1 MKQSESSQRSKESKY
16 FDELRNENYDNSF
29 PVTEA
34 WLRTANENPLNNKKT
49 ERNIIMKLKN
59 YFASHK
65 FRLAY
70 AFLILAFVVAACN
83 YPVTQ
88 QESAGDIM
96 KWSVSKDNTE
106 AVARIES
113 MDWFK
118 SGEFN
123 INEENVNGKNIVSYS
138 LVLSKENHANIQDY
152 KSQLERISGVNDIK
166 IIPLNETVK
175 RPVYSV
181 LLNDL
186 FKIDIN
192 ATNMSDAELE
202 KEITSQLKNAGIEAV
217 TVDFKGDENGHR
229 MVKVVI
235 PDDQIK
241 KEGGFDMTIKDGNN
255 VTKMKEI
262 RKTGPDNGDRFK
274 GKTDA
279 EIRQMIREDIGNPD
293 IKDDEIEIIRDG
305 DKVKVKVNVKKNG
318 VGEER
323 RMEIK

>member
-59 YFASHK
+59 YFTSHK

-123 INEENVNGKNIVSYS
+123 INEENVNGKNVVSYS

-152 KSQLERISGVNDIK
+152 KSQLERINGVNDIK
-166 IIPLNETVK
+166 IIPLNEIVK

-262 RKTGPDNGDRFK
+262 RKTAPDNGERFK
-274 GKTDA
+274 GKTDE
-279 EIRQMIREDIGNPD
+279 EIKKMIREDIGNPD

-318 VGEER
+318 IGEEK

>member
-34 WLRTANENPLNNKKT
+34 WLRTANENPSNNKKT

-70 AFLILAFVVAACN
+70 TFLILAFVVAACN

-88 QESAGDIM
+88 QESAGDVM

-106 AVARIES
+106 AVAKIES

-138 LVLSKENHANIQDY
+138 LVLSKDNHANIQDY
-152 KSQLERISGVNDIK
+152 KSQLEKINGVDDIK

-202 KEITSQLKNAGIEAV
+202 KEITSQLRNAGIDAV
-217 TVDFKGDENGHR
+217 TVDFKS
-229 MVKVVI
+229 
-235 PDDQIK
+235 
-241 KEGGFDMTIKDGNN
+241 DGNLGAKQN
-255 VTKMKEI
+255 
-262 RKTGPDNGDRFK
+262 K
-274 GKTDA
+274 G
-279 EIRQMIREDIGNPD
+279 
-293 IKDDEIEIIRDG
+293 
-305 DKVKVKVNVKKNG
+305 
-318 VGEER
+318 
-323 RMEIK
+323 

>member
-34 WLRTANENPLNNKKT
+34 WLRTANENLLIKEKS
-49 ERNIIMKLKN
+49 ERNIIMKFKN
-59 YFASHK
+59 YFTSHK

-70 AFLILAFVVAACN
+70 AFLFLAFIVAACN

-88 QESAGDIM
+88 QESAGDVM

-106 AVARIES
+106 AVSLIEN

-118 SGEFN
+118 NGEFN
-123 INEENVNGKNIVSYS
+123 INTENVNGKEIVSYS

-152 KSQLERISGVNDIK
+152 KSQLERINGVNDIT

-217 TVDFKGDENGHR
+217 TVDFKSDEKGHR
-229 MVKVVI
+229 IVKVVI

-241 KEGGFDMTIKDGNN
+241 KDGGFDMTIKDGNK

-262 RKTGPDNGDRFK
+262 RKSGQDNGDRFK
-274 GKTDA
+274 GKSDS

-293 IKDDEIEIIRDG
+293 IKDDEIEIIREG
-305 DKVKVKVNVKKNG
+305 EKVKVKVNVKKSG
-318 VGEER
+318 MGEER
-323 RMEIK
+323 RIEVK

>member
-34 WLRTANENPLNNKKT
+34 WLRTANENILNNKKS
-49 ERNIIMKLKN
+49 ERNIIMKFKN
-59 YFASHK
+59 YFVSHK

-88 QESAGDIM
+88 QESAGDVM

-123 INEENVNGKNIVSYS
+123 INEENVNGKDIVSYS
-138 LVLSKENHANIQDY
+138 LVLSKENHANMQDY
-152 KSQLERISGVNDIK
+152 KSQLEGINGVNDIK

-202 KEITSQLKNAGIEAV
+202 KEITSQLRNAGIEAV
-217 TVDFKGDENGHR
+217 TVNFIGDENGHR
-229 MVKVVI
+229 MMKVVI

-241 KEGGFDMTIKDGNN
+241 KEGGFDVTIKDGNN

-274 GKTDA
+274 GKTDE
-279 EIRQMIREDIGNPD
+279 EIKQMIREDIGNPD
-293 IKDDEIEIIRDG
+293 IKDDEIEIIREG

-318 VGEER
+318 IGEER